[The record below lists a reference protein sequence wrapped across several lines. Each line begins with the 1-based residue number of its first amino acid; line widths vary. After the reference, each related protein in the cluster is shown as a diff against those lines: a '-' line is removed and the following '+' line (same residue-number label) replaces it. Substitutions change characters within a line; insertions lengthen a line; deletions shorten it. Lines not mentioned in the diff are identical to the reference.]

1 MNKRTYTVFISL
13 IVALGGFLL
22 GFDSAVISG
31 ATPFY
36 RETFGLNS
44 GSMLIG
50 FSVSS
55 LILGAIFGNIIA
67 GSLAD
72 RFGRR
77 KILMVTA
84 ILFSLSAVSSALA
97 NDIITFLFARIVGG
111 IGVGMAILVAPMYIA
126 EIAPRKMRGTLVTFN
141 QLNIVLGISI
151 AYFSNYYFQQTI
163 ADFDLKW
170 RLMLGVEAV
179 PAMLYFLLLFFV
191 PRSPRWLMQKGR
203 ETEALQVLARI
214 HGVNEAQNEHR
225 EINASLNEERNKEK
239 ARWAEVF
246 SKRMKTVLIIG
257 FGIAFFQQIT
267 GINAIF
273 YYAPMIFEMAGG
285 GKDAAFMQ
293 AAILGVTNVVMTVVA
308 MLLIDTLGRKPL
320 LYIGATGI
328 AISLAIVGFSFM
340 NAKYTID
347 ETSMSALM
355 AEVSSAPA
363 AHVVNLEKLD
373 ELKGIAFTNEVQFF
387 SQVKATIGQ
396 DTYNSYKETVLKHS
410 ISISSIWVLIGLLM
424 FVASFAISMGPVM
437 WALLSEIFPNKLRGL
452 AISIMGFWN
461 SIVSF
466 SVATVFPVQLENLG
480 SSTTYLIYSAFGLL
494 SLFFVWKYVPETRG
508 KSLEEL
514 EVFLTGEKQGQ
525 KASHAAQGGVAIAGN
540 LNKEE

>member
-1 MNKRTYTVFISL
+1 MNKKTYTIFISL
-13 IVALGGFLL
+13 VVALGGFLL

-55 LILGAIFGNIIA
+55 LILGAILGNIVA
-67 GSLAD
+67 GGMAD

-77 KILMVTA
+77 KVLMVTA
-84 ILFSLSAVSSALA
+84 MLFVISAVYTAFST
-97 NDIITFLFARIVGG
+97 DIINFIVARIIGG
-111 IGVGMAILVAPMYIA
+111 LGVGMAILIAPMYIA
-126 EIAPRKMRGTLVTFN
+126 EIAPRKLRGTLVTFN

-163 ADFDLKW
+163 SDFDLKW
-170 RLMLGVEAV
+170 RLMLGIEAV
-179 PAMLYFLLLFFV
+179 PALLYFLLLFFV
-191 PRSPRWLMQKGR
+191 PRSPRWLMQKGLDV
-203 ETEALQVLARI
+203 EGLGVLVKI
-214 HGVNEAQNEHR
+214 HGKEQS
-225 EINASLNEERNKEK
+225 EIEYSEIRSNLNSETKKEK
-239 ARWAEVF
+239 ANWSDVF

-308 MLLIDTLGRKPL
+308 MFLIDRLGRKPL
-320 LYIGATGI
+320 LYIGAIGI
-328 AISLAIVGFSFM
+328 SVSLAIVGFSFG

-347 ETSMSALM
+347 NKSMETLTE
-355 AEVSSAPA
+355 EVQNMEFATI
-363 AHVVNLEKLD
+363 HIENIKQLNQ
-373 ELKGIAFTNEVQFF
+373 LKGNSFGSEVAFFDI
-387 SQVKATIGQ
+387 VKQTVGV
-396 DTYNSYKETVLKHS
+396 DTYNSLKEIILKHS
-410 ISISSIWVLIGLLM
+410 ISVNPVWILIGLIM

-452 AISIMGFWN
+452 AISIVGFWN

-466 SVATVFPVQLENLG
+466 SVATIFPAQLEYMG
-480 SSTTYLIYSAFGLL
+480 SSTTYFIYSFFGILTL
-494 SLFFVWKYVPETRG
+494 IFVWRFVPETKG

-514 EVFLTGEKQGQ
+514 EAKLIK
-525 KASHAAQGGVAIAGN
+525 
-540 LNKEE
+540 

>member
-1 MNKRTYTVFISL
+1 MTRKTYTVLISL

-55 LILGAIFGNIIA
+55 LILGAILGNIIA
-67 GSLAD
+67 GKLAD

-84 ILFSLSAVSSALA
+84 LLFTISALA
-97 NDIITFLFARIVGG
+97 TAMAFNIAGFLVARIIGG

-126 EIAPRKMRGTLVTFN
+126 EIAPRKLRGTLVTFN

-151 AYFSNYYFQQTI
+151 AYFSNYFFQQTI

-170 RLMLGVEAV
+170 RLMLGVEAI
-179 PAMLYFLLLFFV
+179 PAILYFILLFFV
-191 PRSPRWLMQKGR
+191 PRSPRWLLQKALL
-203 ETEALQVLARI
+203 TEALDVLKKV
-214 HGVNEAQNEHR
+214 HGETQANIEYQEITSSLR
-225 EINASLNEERNKEK
+225 EEKKKEK
-239 ARWAEVF
+239 GNWSDVF
-246 SKRMKTVLIIG
+246 SSRMKTVLIIG

-285 GKDAAFMQ
+285 GKDAAFLQ

-308 MLLIDTLGRKPL
+308 MFLIDTLGRKPL

-328 AISLAIVGFSFM
+328 CISLAIVGFSFK

-347 ETSMSALM
+347 ATSMENLM
-355 AEVSSAPA
+355 AEVVEMEA
-363 AHVVNLEKLD
+363 AQVHIENILKLEDLQ
-373 ELKGIAFTNEVQFF
+373 GIAFENEVAYF
-387 SQVKATIGQ
+387 SLVKEKIGQ
-396 DTYNSYKETVLKHS
+396 DTYNSFKEIILKHS
-410 ISISSIWVLIGLLM
+410 INISSVWVLLGLIM

-466 SVATVFPVQLENLG
+466 SVATVFPVQLELLG
-480 SSTTYLIYSAFGLL
+480 SSATYLIFSFFGLL
-494 SLFFVWKYVPETRG
+494 SLLFVWRFVPETKG

-514 EVFLTGEKQGQ
+514 ESKLIK
-525 KASHAAQGGVAIAGN
+525 
-540 LNKEE
+540 

>member
-1 MNKRTYTVFISL
+1 MNKKTYTIFVSL
-13 IVALGGFLL
+13 VVALGGFLL

-55 LILGAIFGNIIA
+55 LILGAILGNIVA
-67 GSLAD
+67 GGLAD

-77 KILMVTA
+77 RVLMFTA
-84 ILFSLSAVSSALA
+84 LLFVASAIFTAFSFDIVSF
-97 NDIITFLFARIVGG
+97 IIARVLGG
-111 IGVGMAILVAPMYIA
+111 LGVGMAILIAPMYIA
-126 EIAPRKMRGTLVTFN
+126 EIAPRKLRGTLVTFN

-163 ADFDLKW
+163 ADPDFKW
-170 RLMLGVEAV
+170 RIMLGVEAV
-179 PAMLYFLLLFFV
+179 PAILYFLLLFFV
-191 PRSPRWLMQKGR
+191 PRSPRWLIQKGQDA
-203 ETEALQVLARI
+203 EAQGVLVKI
-214 HGVNEAQNEHR
+214 HGKEQSVIEQNEINESLHN
-225 EINASLNEERNKEK
+225 EINKEK
-239 ARWAEVF
+239 ARWADVF
-246 SKRMKTVLIIG
+246 SKRMKLVLIIG

-308 MLLIDTLGRKPL
+308 MFLIDRLGRKPL
-320 LYIGATGI
+320 LYIGAAGI
-328 AISLAIVGFSFM
+328 CISLAIVGFSFN

-347 ETSMSALM
+347 SKSMSELTLEVEQM
-355 AEVSSAPA
+355 AAAEHHLVNIEKLSQLKGNAFKSEVSFF
-363 AHVVNLEKLD
+363 NL
-373 ELKGIAFTNEVQFF
+373 
-387 SQVKATIGQ
+387 VKQTVGV
-396 DTYNSYKETVLKHS
+396 DTYNSFKEIILKHS
-410 ISISSIWVLIGLLM
+410 ISINPVWVLIGLIM

-437 WALLSEIFPNKLRGL
+437 WTLLSEIFPNKLRGL

-466 SVATVFPVQLENLG
+466 SVATVFPAQLEYMG
-480 SSTTYLIYSAFGLL
+480 SSATYFIYSLFGLL
-494 SLFFVWKYVPETRG
+494 TLIFVWRFVPETKG

-514 EVFLTGEKQGQ
+514 E
-525 KASHAAQGGVAIAGN
+525 AN
-540 LNKEE
+540 LIK

>member
-1 MNKRTYTVFISL
+1 MSKTTYTIFISL

-36 RETFGLNS
+36 RETFGLDS

-55 LILGAIFGNIIA
+55 LILGAIMGNIIA
-67 GSLAD
+67 GRLAD

-77 KILMVTA
+77 RILMFTA
-84 ILFSLSAVSSALA
+84 MLFTISAISTALA
-97 NDIITFLFARIVGG
+97 FDIISFLIARVVGG

-126 EIAPRKMRGTLVTFN
+126 EIAPRKLRGTLVTFN

-170 RLMLGVEAV
+170 RVMLGVEAI
-179 PAMLYFLLLFFV
+179 PAVVYLALLFFV
-191 PRSPRWLMQKGR
+191 PRSPRWLMQKGN
-203 ETEALQVLARI
+203 EEEAMTVLVKI
-214 HGVNEAQNEHR
+214 HGQAQSLIEYNEIDR
-225 EINASLNEERNKEK
+225 SLKEELNKDK
-239 ARWAEVF
+239 ARWSDVF
-246 SKRMKTVLIIG
+246 SARMKLVLIIG

-285 GKDAAFMQ
+285 GKDAAFLQ

-308 MLLIDTLGRKPL
+308 MFLIDSLGRKPL
-320 LYIGATGI
+320 LYIGAAGI
-328 AISLAIVGFSFM
+328 CVSLAIVGFSFH
-340 NAKYTID
+340 NAKYNID
-347 ETSMSALM
+347 ATTMQTLM
-355 AEVSSAPA
+355 AEVVEMEPAPI
-363 AHVVNLEKLD
+363 HLTNIKKLTQLEGVV
-373 ELKGIAFTNEVQFF
+373 FQNEVAFF
-387 SQVKATIGQ
+387 EMVKENVGQ
-396 DTYNSYKETVLKHS
+396 ATYNSYKEIILKHS
-410 ISISSIWVLIGLLM
+410 ISINGIWVLIGLLM

-437 WALLSEIFPNKLRGL
+437 WTLLSEIFPNKLRGL

-466 SVATVFPVQLENLG
+466 SVATIFPAQLEYLG
-480 SSTTYLIYSAFGLL
+480 SGNTYLIYSFFGLL
-494 SLFFVWKYVPETRG
+494 TLIFVWRFVPETKG

-514 EVFLTGEKQGQ
+514 ESKLIK
-525 KASHAAQGGVAIAGN
+525 H
-540 LNKEE
+540 